1 MQLIPQ
7 LVPSHVAAPLATLGQ
22 GVHDEPQ
29 LAGLLLDRQLL
40 LQRCVPGLQLAQ
52 KCPEQY
58 WLAQSAGTRQPA
70 PFGQLFPC
78 ATQPPPQST
87 PVSSWFLIA
96 SLHESATQAPPLE
109 WNPALQETNTQVP
122 FVQVPTPLA

>member
-1 MQLIPQ
+1 
-7 LVPSHVAAPLATLGQ
+7 
-22 GVHDEPQ
+22 VHDEPQ
-29 LAGLLLDRQLL
+29 LAGLLLDKQLL

-52 KCPEQY
+52 TWPEQY
-58 WLAQSAGTRQPA
+58 RLAQSPGTRHPA
-70 PFGQLFPC
+70 PFGHVFPC

-96 SLHESATQAPPLE
+96 SLQESATQAPPLE